1 MGGRGCRS
9 SELPGCPVEP
19 ILLEV
24 PAAFKSSVVVLQQVF
39 ALAASACE
47 HGASDEPMPFAEVE
61 RALALGTGELLRTL
75 HEPLLASMAR
85 DQSRLWIGGVAHQ
98 RAGFSTATYDTF
110 TGPVTVSR
118 WRYRPEGDPHAA
130 TVDPI
135 AVRLGAVRGTWLPA
149 TAEAMAF
156 LVQQGPQR
164 EAEHTAQVLNVLP
177 YSDSSFHRV
186 TQALGARWVT
196 HRDAIE
202 ADLVGRMTIPD
213 EATGLT
219 VSLDRVATPM
229 EEPRKK
235 PVGRPKKGAAKRPI
249 AVVWRMA
256 YCATVTLH
264 DANGKGLL
272 TLRYGAMPGC
282 DPDTEIVAA
291 LEHDVQ
297 TLCARRPALQVG
309 LLCDGAAEMWNLLH
323 GRLTEELLE
332 RSLRELVDLWYLLQ
346 KVGKALRTRYDEQ
359 RTAKELAAWKMRLLN
374 RSSAA
379 QELRDELRAWL
390 AVPEDEPAG
399 EGDAL
404 KEAVGFLT
412 RQLRAGHLDYAAA
425 RRAGQPVGSGPV
437 EASCKCVFNVRL
449 KRSGARWKEAS
460 AAHVVNLR
468 ATALSHRWDL
478 AMAMLHETARVD
490 VRRAA

>member
-1 MGGRGCRS
+1 MES
-9 SELPGCPVEP
+9 IV
-19 ILLEV
+19 LEV
-24 PAAFKSSVVVLQQVF
+24 PSLFKSSVAVLQRLF
-39 ALAASACE
+39 ALAESACE
-47 HGASDEPMPFAEVE
+47 HGASDEPMPFAELE
-61 RALALGTGELLRTL
+61 RAFALGTGELLRTL

-85 DQSRLWIGGVAHQ
+85 NEPRLWIGGVAHQ
-98 RAGFSTATYDTF
+98 RVGFAAATYYTF
-110 TGPVTVSR
+110 TGPVTVNR
-118 WRYRPEGDPHAA
+118 WRYRPEGGSHAE

-135 AVRLGAVRGTWLPA
+135 AVRIGAVRETWLPA

-186 TQALGARWVT
+186 TQALGERWVT

-202 ADLVGRMTIPD
+202 ADLIARLTIPA
-213 EATGLT
+213 EVTGIT

-229 EEPRKK
+229 EEPRKR
-235 PVGRPKKGAAKRPI
+235 PRGRRKKGAAKRP
-249 AVVWRMA
+249 VVRVWRMS

-264 DANGKGLL
+264 NAQGKSLL

-282 DPDTEIVAA
+282 NPDEEIVAA
-291 LEHDVQ
+291 LEHDVT
-297 TLCARRPALQVG
+297 TLCARRPDLKVS
-309 LLCDGAAEMWNLLH
+309 LICDGAAEMWNLLH
-323 GRLTEELLE
+323 GRLTEETLG
-332 RSLRELVDLWYLLQ
+332 RSLRELVDLWHLLQ
-346 KVGKALRTRYDEQ
+346 KVGKALRTRYDEP
-359 RTAKELAAWKMRLLN
+359 RAANELARWKLRLLN
-374 RSSAA
+374 RSSAG
-379 QELRDELRAWL
+379 QELRDELRSWL
-390 AVPEDEPAG
+390 AVPEDEPVG

-449 KRSGARWKEAS
+449 KRSGARWKERS

-478 AMAMLHETARVD
+478 AMEKLHAAARVE

>member
-1 MGGRGCRS
+1 MES
-9 SELPGCPVEP
+9 IV
-19 ILLEV
+19 LEV
-24 PAAFKSSVVVLQQVF
+24 PTRFKSVLVCLQQLF
-39 ALAASACE
+39 AFAESACVQA
-47 HGASDEPMPFAEVE
+47 GSDEPMPFAEVE
-61 RALALGTGELLRTL
+61 RALAVGAGELQRRLY
-75 HEPLLASMAR
+75 EPLLAAMAR
-85 DQSRLWIGGVAHQ
+85 DEPRLWIDGLPHR
-98 RAGFSTATYDTF
+98 RAGRSIATYYTLA
-110 TGPVTVSR
+110 GPVAVTR
-118 WRYRPEGDPHAA
+118 WRYRPEGGAHGD

-135 AVRLGAVRGTWLPA
+135 AVRVGAVRGSWLPA

-164 EAEHTAQVLNVLP
+164 EAERTARMLHVLP

-186 TQALGARWVT
+186 TQALGVRWRT

-202 ADLVGRMTIPD
+202 AELIARMPIPA
-213 EATGLT
+213 EATGVT

-229 EEPRKK
+229 EEPRKR
-235 PVGRPKKGAAKRPI
+235 PAGRPKKGAAKRPV
-249 AVVWRMA
+249 ARVWRMS

-264 DANGKGLL
+264 DAQGKGLL

-282 DPDTEIVAA
+282 DPDEEIVAA
-291 LEHDVQ
+291 LEHDVT
-297 TLCARRPALQVG
+297 TLCARRPDLKVG
-309 LLCDGAAEMWNLLH
+309 LICDGAAEMWNLLH
-323 GRLTEELLE
+323 GRLREELLE
-332 RSLRELVDLWYLLQ
+332 RSVRELVDLWHLLQ
-346 KVGKALRTRYDEQ
+346 KVGKALRTRYDEA
-359 RTAKELAAWKMRLLN
+359 RTSAELSRYKLRLLN

-379 QELRDELRAWL
+379 TELRDELRSWL
-390 AVPEDEPAG
+390 DVPEDEPAG
-399 EGDAL
+399 NDDPL

-468 ATALSHRWDL
+468 ANALSNRWDL
-478 AMAMLHETARVD
+478 AMARLHDAARVE